1 MTQWVATK
9 WENAFYL
16 SDKSSDNAEI
26 SNTLFSI
33 KLTGKLNR
41 EMFMLAVSHAL
52 KQPSFQ
58 CTFLWQNELI
68 KRQVEVSTQ
77 GEYYDFSQ
85 HHSPQQSGQDNLN
98 TLYQQRL
105 VPGVTPL
112 FKWCLCYLGENDQQ
126 MEHVLNLVI
135 HHLIIDGTSFRQ
147 LMSNVQRFY
156 QLLVESQPLPKWPS
170 PAGYFTS
177 QQPENSLTQS
187 ELVLAE
193 QRARDLIGQQ
203 CQLMLPR
210 NAKQNEKV
218 KSKTLSL
225 SEYIGK
231 GIQVL
236 ADQHNVT
243 RHIILQAIFVGLLH
257 RLSSQNDIVMLSPVS
272 MRPLS
277 HREEGGCWVN
287 TVILNHHFTADLSW
301 SNLFEQ
307 ISLQRKRWKE
317 AKHIPLANI
326 IGALRKQK
334 KDYSLER
341 FNLMFAETIALNHSY
356 RFSDGVTVCE
366 NYEFI
371 ESSNDL
377 QLMYCQAENG
387 EIHLRLNIAPS
398 INRDG
403 LFNAFMAQ
411 YQSALN
417 TVLVNSDQRISDL
430 QLLTPSMIAN
440 IHQRNV
446 TAVAWPAHTLAQQF
460 YTHVLE
466 QPDHTA
472 LIDDVTG
479 QEWSYGQLHHLATHI
494 ATHLNTMFNDPR
506 QMIVMLHIEP
516 LAQLVIAILAVQYAG
531 MIYYCIDHSAPEERK
546 AVMKGVVQPDLLLVD
561 QPQMFALALPQLEIS
576 LLLEEAQASLLDAIS
591 PLNQRPKGS
600 VEDLSH
606 LIFTSGTTGTPK
618 GVALSHRS
626 VMSTLYQPLHLPVSQ
641 RVLYS
646 ANETFDCA
654 TLQLWSAWIHGATVI
669 TPERKA
675 ITDPQRMQQ
684 LIVNY
689 QPDNIFLTTGL
700 FDSYMQSGKA
710 ALFSTVDTL
719 IFGGDVVNPTAVRA
733 AQQAGVKNLF
743 NIYGPAETCVYS
755 FAYAAYGE
763 INGPVPLG
771 WVSNNMQVYILDSQ
785 QQHVPDGAIGE
796 LYFVGQGLALG
807 YHQRPD
813 LDKNA
818 FVEITLPGT
827 KEEKVSAYRSCDY
840 GYWSEE
846 GLIFVGRRD
855 DQVKIRGYRVEL
867 KEVRLVLEDVPG
879 VILGVVIAPGE
890 AGHRQLHGFYIS
902 NAPLD
907 SNQVRKELANKLPE
921 YMVPRYLQQIE
932 KMPLTVNGKFDLRA
946 LEAMRVIERPRNDKF
961 IAPRNDIEMKLY
973 TLFSQLF
980 LNVTI
985 DIHSHFF
992 ELGGASLDALRLVNL
1007 VEKEIGQLLSLTE
1020 LIRYPTIEQLAVLLR
1035 TRARGSQP
1043 QNMRAENLMTFR
1055 DGKRHLICIHPG
1067 GGTAYCYL
1075 KLANAL
1081 NRDLGIHG
1089 IQAQG
1094 LKEGES
1100 FLPSFDAMADH
1111 YLSQIEHLISQPH
1124 ILCGWSLGGLMA
1136 LLMARKLQQRGFH
1149 HSKIIMFDTGYPYPE
1164 MVRCIPQMGL
1174 DEFKQKLCRFDGIF
1188 PDIREEDIDRYHRL
1202 YNHHRLLLTGI
1213 TEVPH
1218 FSGRAWLI
1226 QVRDKEYTFDI
1237 ERAAA
1242 SWRQVIPQLVA
1253 LPTSGNHWSLMDPP
1267 HVQKVAAMVED
1278 IMAEHCQ
1285 EMAEDVCL

>member
-1 MTQWVATK
+1 MKQWLATK

-33 KLTGKLNR
+33 KLTGELNR
-41 EMFMLAVSHAL
+41 DIFMLALSHAL

-58 CTFLWQNELI
+58 WTFLWQNEL
-68 KRQVEVSTQ
+68 KKCHVEVPTQ

-85 HHSPQQSGQDNLN
+85 HDSPQQSGQDNLN
-98 TLYQQRL
+98 ALYQHRL
-105 VPGVTPL
+105 IPGVTPL
-112 FKWCLCYLGENDQQ
+112 FKWCLCYLGKNDQR

-147 LMSNVQRFY
+147 FMFNVQRFY
-156 QLLVESQPLPKWPS
+156 QLLIESQPLPQWAS
-170 PAGYFTS
+170 PECYFIN
-177 QQPENSLTQS
+177 QQPENNLTQS
-187 ELVLAE
+187 ELALAE
-193 QRARDLIGQQ
+193 QRAQDLIGQP

-210 NAKQNEKV
+210 SSYKNEKV
-218 KSKTLSL
+218 ESKMLSL
-225 SEYIGK
+225 PETLVKS
-231 GIQVL
+231 IQVL
-236 ADQHNVT
+236 ADKHNAT

-257 RLSSQNDIVMLSPVS
+257 RLSGQNDIFMLSPVS
-272 MRPLS
+272 MRPIS
-277 HREEGGCWVN
+277 RGEEGGCWVN
-287 TVILNHHFTADLSW
+287 TVILGHHFTADLSW

-307 ISLQRKRWKE
+307 IILQRKRWKA

-326 IGALRKQK
+326 INALRKQK
-334 KDYSLER
+334 KEHSLER
-341 FNLMFAETIALNHSY
+341 FNLMFAETVALNHSY

-377 QLMYCQAENG
+377 QLLYCQAENG
-387 EIHLRLNIAPS
+387 EIHLRLNIAPT
-398 INRDG
+398 INQDG
-403 LFNAFMAQ
+403 LFNAFMVQ
-411 YQSALN
+411 YQTALE
-417 TVLVNSDQRISDL
+417 TVLVNSDQRIIDL
-430 QLLTPSMIAN
+430 PLLTPAMIAK
-440 IHQRNV
+440 IDQRNA
-446 TAVAWPAHTLAQQF
+446 TAVAWPDHTLAQQF

-466 QPDHTA
+466 QPDHIA

-479 QEWSYGQLHHLATHI
+479 QQWSYGQLHQIATHI
-494 ATHLNTMFNDPR
+494 ANHLNTMFTDPR

-531 MIYYCIDHSAPEERK
+531 MIYYCIDRSAPEERK

-576 LLLEEAQASLLDAIS
+576 LLLEEAQTSLFDAIS
-591 PLNQRPKGS
+591 PLSQRPKGS

-618 GVALSHRS
+618 GVALSHQS
-626 VMSTLYQPLHLPVSQ
+626 VMSTLYQPRHLPVSQ

-675 ITDPQRMQQ
+675 IADPQRMQK
-684 LIVNY
+684 LIENY
-689 QPDNIFLTTGL
+689 QPDNIFLATGL
-700 FDSYMQSGKA
+700 FDSYMQSVKA
-710 ALFSTVDTL
+710 ALFSTVDTV

-755 FAYAAYGE
+755 FAYAVRSQ

-796 LYFVGQGLALG
+796 LYFVGQGLARG
-807 YHQRPD
+807 YHHRPD
-813 LDKNA
+813 LDENA
-818 FVEITLPGT
+818 FVEITLPGS
-827 KEEKVSAYRSCDY
+827 KKEKVRAYRSGDY
-840 GYWSEE
+840 GFWSEE

-867 KEVRLVLEDVPG
+867 KEVRLALEAVSG

-890 AGHRQLHGFYIS
+890 AGHRELHGFYIS
-902 NAPLD
+902 NNSLD
-907 SNQVRKELANKLPE
+907 SSQVRKELADKLPE

-946 LEAMRVIERPRNDKF
+946 LEAMRVIDRPRNDKF

-992 ELGGASLDALRLVNL
+992 ELGGSSLDALRLVNL
-1007 VEKEIGQLLSLTE
+1007 VEKEIGQILSLTE

-1035 TRARGSQP
+1035 TRTRGSQQ
-1043 QNMRAENLMTFR
+1043 QNVRADNLMTFR

-1111 YLSQIEHLISQPH
+1111 YLTQIEHLLSQPH

-1136 LLMARKLQQRGFH
+1136 LLMARKIQQRGFH

-1242 SWRQVIPQLVA
+1242 AWRQVIPQLVA

-1267 HVQKVAAMVED
+1267 HVQKVATIVEN

-1285 EMAEDVCL
+1285 EMGEEVCI